1 MILWIEIFLALVII
15 DILYAV
21 YTKQVMKDRP
31 AYSSLLAAGIYVINA
46 IITINFVI
54 DPWLLI
60 PAGLGAFVGTYIG
73 VKINIGVV

>member
-1 MILWIEIFLALVII
+1 MLLWLQVFFGLVII
-15 DILYAV
+15 DVLHA
-21 YTKQVMKDRP
+21 
-31 AYSSLLAAGIYVINA
+31 IYVKHIQKDNPFRSSITASAIYLINA
-46 IITINFVI
+46 IVVIGFVQ

>member
-1 MILWIEIFLALVII
+1 MLEWVAIFLCLVII

-21 YTKQVMKDRP
+21 YTKQVQKDNPFR
-31 AYSSLLAAGIYVINA
+31 SSFLASAIYLINA
-46 IITINFVI
+46 IVVLGFVN

-60 PAGLGAFVGTYIG
+60 PAALGAFVGTYIG

>member
-1 MILWIEIFLALVII
+1 MILWVQVFLALVII

>member
-1 MILWIEIFLALVII
+1 MILWIQVFLALVVI

-21 YTKQVMKDRP
+21 YTKQVMKDKP

>member
-1 MILWIEIFLALVII
+1 MILWIQVFLALVVI

-46 IITINFVI
+46 VITINFVM

>member
-1 MILWIEIFLALVII
+1 MILWLQVFLALVVI

-21 YTKQVMKDRP
+21 YTKQVVKNKP
-31 AYSSLLAAGIYVINA
+31 AYASLLATGIYVINA

-73 VKINIGVV
+73 VKINISVV